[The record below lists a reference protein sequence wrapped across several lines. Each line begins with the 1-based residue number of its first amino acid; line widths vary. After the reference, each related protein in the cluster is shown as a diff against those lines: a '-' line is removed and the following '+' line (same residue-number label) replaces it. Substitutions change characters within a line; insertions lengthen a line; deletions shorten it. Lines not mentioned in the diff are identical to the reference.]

1 MKAPEV
7 DMTNFKVS
15 APEEIQT
22 GMRVLHMKFGEG
34 KVLQVDGDNQSRVA
48 TIFFRELGD
57 DSEKRIMLRFAKLQI
72 LN

>member
-1 MKAPEV
+1 
-7 DMTNFKVS
+7 
-15 APEEIQT
+15 
-22 GMRVLHMKFGEG
+22 MKFGEG